1 LPSKLANIQAFCEIA
16 SLAPVSMRAA
26 SLAACGPSTVN
37 AAGVAL
43 ASAGALGP
51 TLRVSHRVWRGGAV
65 KKARRSSFAPRLKKL
80 LADEMV
86 GSIRIDQRQQLSHHN

>member
-1 LPSKLANIQAFCEIA
+1 LPSKLANIQAFCETA
-16 SLAPVSMRAA
+16 GFAPVSMRAA
-26 SLAACGPSTVN
+26 SLAACGPSTAN

-86 GSIRIDQRQQLSHHN
+86 GSIRIDQHLSHHD